1 MAATS
6 TEKTETSEQPSS
18 EDVRQVIDEA
28 EHVLAEGAKEGH
40 QKERDFD
47 AHPVGEPSKARK
59 RSRAGE
65 RAVTAAGLA
74 GGEAARRGV
83 KEAVGLKLTDRP
95 A

>member
-1 MAATS
+1 M
-6 TEKTETSEQPSS
+6 
-18 EDVRQVIDEA
+18 RQVIDEA